1 MNFWFTSDHHFGHA
15 NIIKYCNRPFR
26 DTNEM
31 NEAMVT
37 AWNRVVELDDL
48 VYYLGDFAMNA
59 ELVSKIAPRL
69 NGKKIII
76 PGNHDRCWKEK
87 DTSGRWH
94 THYLEAGF
102 DSIMQE
108 MRIEIGGESV
118 LLNHLPYRN
127 EVDPSQKYFAERPVD
142 DGGWLIHGHVHQR
155 WQVTGKQINVSVE
168 VWNFE
173 PANLKSI
180 ADIIQQGPVYEL
192 DDDGSKKQVE
202 DY

>member
-1 MNFWFTSDHHFGHA
+1 
-15 NIIKYCNRPFR
+15 
-26 DTNEM
+26 
-31 NEAMVT
+31 
-37 AWNRVVELDDL
+37 
-48 VYYLGDFAMNA
+48 
-59 ELVSKIAPRL
+59 
-69 NGKKIII
+69 
-76 PGNHDRCWKEK
+76 
-87 DTSGRWH
+87 
-94 THYLEAGF
+94 
-102 DSIMQE
+102 MQE